1 MMRASIS
8 LKLLAVTLGV
18 ISVAVA
24 VAGGVLL
31 RQHHRELYRGFED
44 GAVVLARAMSEY
56 AVAPLVLED
65 PPGAHDILA
74 KLEKSS
80 QISRAVLF
88 DRQGEAIASYERRG
102 STAPLAPQRAAPA
115 REHLDGY
122 LLVSEPVLHLGVPQG
137 TLYLAASTSGLS
149 SRASEATV
157 TVIVAGLAAI
167 FGAALLGWLLQH
179 NITRPILRLAEA
191 MREIKG
197 QAVLGS
203 RITHVSG
210 DEIGVLYSGFNRMLD
225 DLAAREQERDRSTA
239 RLRALIAALPDPVFV
254 LEDSGRIAEVLAGRP
269 EALAQPVAELRGQD
283 VAEVIGAGIE
293 ARLKEAIENALATGI
308 PQRFAYEI
316 DRAAGRRWFDAL
328 VIPLRA
334 DSSDRRRNE
343 ARGDGGDGNGLVL
356 FVPRDVTERHTLE
369 VDLRQAQKMEA
380 LGRLAGGVA
389 HDFNNILTAIMG
401 YGSLLEGRL
410 ERSIGPASELMEM
423 LKAAERAA
431 MLTQQLL
438 AFSRRQVVA
447 FRQVSLNELVRDMQR
462 MLERIIGEDVQLVA
476 ELAPDLPEVHF
487 DPGQLQQ
494 VVLNLAVNAREAMP
508 SGGTLTLSTRSVAQS
523 TRRAGEPELA
533 PGRYVLLRVTDT
545 GVGMDE
551 SVRARIFEPFFT
563 TKGRK
568 GGTGLGLAMVYGIV
582 RQAGG
587 DVTVSSEPGR
597 GTTFQI
603 YLPEASHT
611 REAAPEPR
619 PTPVIAR
626 GSETLLV
633 VEDEPQLLEL
643 ASRMLEEQGY
653 HVLAAGDARQ
663 ALQICSVHPAPIH
676 LMVTDVVMPKMGGPE
691 LVSAARPLRPN
702 MKVLYVSGYTDGTA
716 IARGAAVGEVPFLQ
730 KPFTP
735 HDLHAKV
742 REALDDRAR
751 VLVERHVESPPSSP
765 S

>member
-8 LKLLAVTLGV
+8 LKLLAVTVGV

-24 VAGGVLL
+24 LAGGVLL

-44 GAVVLARAMSEY
+44 GAVVLARAMTEY
-56 AVAPLVLED
+56 AVGPLVLDD
-65 PPGAHDILA
+65 PPGAQEILA

-88 DRQGEAIASYERRG
+88 DRRGQAMAFYQRRHTEGPLASLR
-102 STAPLAPQRAAPA
+102 TAPV
-115 REHLDGY
+115 REHLDDH
-122 LLVSEPVLHLGVPQG
+122 LLVFEPVMHLGNQVG
-137 TLYLAASTSGLS
+137 TLYLAASTVALRT
-149 SRASEATV
+149 RASEATT
-157 TVIVAGLAAI
+157 TVFLAGLIAI
-167 FGAALLGWLLQH
+167 FGAALLGWLLQR
-179 NITRPILRLAEA
+179 NITRPILRLAET
-191 MREIKG
+191 MRGIKG
-197 QAVLGS
+197 ETMLPHRVE
-203 RITHVSG
+203 HVSG

-225 DLAAREQERDRSTA
+225 DLIAREQERDRSTA

-254 LEDSGRIAEVLAGRP
+254 LEDNARIAEVLAGRP
-269 EALAQPVAELRGQD
+269 EVLSTPALELRGHYI
-283 VAEVIGAGIE
+283 AEIVGS
-293 ARLKEAIENALATGI
+293 AIEGRLTEAVHTALATGI

-316 DRAAGRRWFDAL
+316 DRPAGRKWFDAL
-328 VIPLRA
+328 VIPLA
-334 DSSDRRRNE
+334 PDSGDRKRDR
-343 ARGDGGDGNGLVL
+343 LVL

-410 ERSIGPASELMEM
+410 DRTMGPASELVEM
-423 LKAAERAA
+423 MKAAERAA

-447 FRQVSLNELVRDMQR
+447 FRQVSLNELVGDMQR

-476 ELAPDLPEVHF
+476 DLAPELPEVHF

-523 TRRAGEPELA
+523 ARRAGEPELA
-533 PGRYVLLRVTDT
+533 PGRYVVLQVTDT

-587 DVTVSSEPGR
+587 DVTVASEPGK
-597 GTTFQI
+597 GTTFHI
-603 YLPEASHT
+603 YLPEAAKGS
-611 REAAPEPR
+611 EASEPEHR
-619 PTPVIAR
+619 PTPIIAR

-643 ASRMLEEQGY
+643 ASRMLAEHGY
-653 HVLAAGDARQ
+653 HVLVAADAHQ
-663 ALQICSVHPAPIH
+663 ALQICSVHPSPIH

-691 LVSAARPLRPN
+691 LVSAVRPMRPD

-716 IARGAAVGEVPFLQ
+716 IARGAAVGEIPFLQ

-735 HDLHAKV
+735 LDLHSKV
-742 REALDDRAR
+742 REALDDGPRL
-751 VLVERHVESPPSSP
+751 LVEPALQAPPSAP